1 MTKNTLVDLNNHLFE
16 EMERLNDDS
25 LSDEEL
31 NKEVLRSKAMTN
43 VGDKIIQNANVM
55 LKAKVAYD
63 DINSADSNGRSQILL
78 GDDKDD
84 KDIHE
89 KTK

>member
-25 LSDEEL
+25 LSEDEL
-31 NKEVLRSKAMTN
+31 LKEIDRSKAMTQ
-43 VGDKIIQNANVM
+43 VGDKIIQNANLI

-63 DINSADSNGRSQILL
+63 DIDSADSNGRSQILL
-78 GDDKDD
+78 GDKNEV
-84 KDIHE
+84 HE
-89 KTK
+89 NTK

>member
-1 MTKNTLVDLNNHLFE
+1 MVKNTLVDLNNHLFE

-63 DINSADSNGRSQILL
+63 DINSADPNGRSQILL